1 MQNKED
7 DSRII
12 KARTHTIAQGTY
24 VIIESGAV
32 NASYLVDS
40 VESAAEDMME
50 HAKTL
55 RDQAERALRRA
66 DLCKKAAGVLIREN
80 THQEE
85 SGEDSADAAIQSV
98 GKVSAD
104 MIEKARGFLLNMP
117 EECSFKID
125 LPDGGSLEIKQ
136 YGDEFWRNANGD
148 LHRENAP
155 AIERANG
162 DKEWYQNGLRYR
174 EDGPSID
181 CVSGY
186 RAWYRNGQLHREDGP
201 AVERADG
208 TVEYWI
214 NDGLH
219 REDGPA
225 VERADGRKEWWIK
238 GELHREDG
246 PAVEHANG
254 DKIWFLHGDIH
265 REDGPA
271 FERADGRKEWWIKGE
286 LHREDGPA
294 VEYANGDK
302 IWFLHGDIHRE
313 DGPAVERADG
323 TAEYW
328 LNDERIEPPKAS
340 VAPKLR

>member
-155 AIERANG
+155 AIERADG
-162 DKEWYQNGLRYR
+162 AKEWWINGRLHR
-174 EDGPSID
+174 EDGPAGEMANGD
-181 CVSGY
+181 KH
-186 RAWYRNGQLHREDGP
+186 WYQNSKFHREDGP

-225 VERADGRKEWWIK
+225 VERADGRKEWRIK

-246 PAVEHANG
+246 PAVEC
-254 DKIWFLHGDIH
+254 
-265 REDGPA
+265 
-271 FERADGRKEWWIKGE
+271 ADGYKAWYLNGI

-294 VEYANGDK
+294 
-302 IWFLHGDIHRE
+302 I
-313 DGPAVERADG
+313 ERADG
-323 TAEYW
+323 TVEHW
-328 LNDERIEPPKAS
+328 INGEQVDPPKSAS
-340 VAPKLR
+340 SPAPR

>member
-155 AIERANG
+155 AIERADG
-162 DKEWYQNGLRYR
+162 AKEWWINGR
-174 EDGPSID
+174 
-181 CVSGY
+181 
-186 RAWYRNGQLHREDGP
+186 LHREDGP
-201 AVERADG
+201 AVECADG
-208 TVEYWI
+208 YKAWYLNGI
-214 NDGLH
+214 LH

-225 VERADGRKEWWIK
+225 I
-238 GELHREDG
+238 
-246 PAVEHANG
+246 
-254 DKIWFLHGDIH
+254 
-265 REDGPA
+265 
-271 FERADGRKEWWIKGE
+271 
-286 LHREDGPA
+286 
-294 VEYANGDK
+294 
-302 IWFLHGDIHRE
+302 
-313 DGPAVERADG
+313 ERADG
-323 TAEYW
+323 TVEHW
-328 LNDERIEPPKAS
+328 INGEQVDPPKSAS
-340 VAPKLR
+340 SPAPR

>member
-104 MIEKARGFLLNMP
+104 MIEKARADGRKIWLNAAG
-117 EECSFKID
+117 E
-125 LPDGGSLEIKQ
+125 
-136 YGDEFWRNANGD
+136 
-148 LHRENAP
+148 LHREGGP
-155 AIERANG
+155 AVDLVDG
-162 DKEWYQNGLRYR
+162 DKEWCRNGRWHREDGPAVVCIDGTKFWYQNGLRHR
-174 EDGPSID
+174 DDGPAI
-181 CVSGY
+181 V
-186 RAWYRNGQLHREDGP
+186 RANGDKLWFREGKLHREDGP
-201 AVERADG
+201 AVENGDG

-214 NDGLH
+214 D
-219 REDGPA
+219 
-225 VERADGRKEWWIK
+225 
-238 GELHREDG
+238 
-246 PAVEHANG
+246 
-254 DKIWFLHGDIH
+254 DKQVD
-265 REDGPA
+265 
-271 FERADGRKEWWIKGE
+271 
-286 LHREDGPA
+286 
-294 VEYANGDK
+294 
-302 IWFLHGDIHRE
+302 
-313 DGPAVERADG
+313 
-323 TAEYW
+323 
-328 LNDERIEPPKAS
+328 PPKDS
-340 VAPKLR
+340 SMPKPR